1 MMNES
6 ANNLSKE
13 QQFYIK
19 KTRHHKHLV
28 LFFQIFI
35 FVFFIILQFWP
46 LRRVIEREREPISAL
61 RAAAFAAVA
70 LRNASLRLGVTVPF
84 HTFLPSEAFG

>member
-1 MMNES
+1 MQAPDS
-6 ANNLSKE
+6 ACPKV
-13 QQFYIK
+13 Q
-19 KTRHHKHLV
+19 RD
-28 LFFQIFI
+28 FFDKLLTKLQNQICI
-35 FVFFIILQFWP
+35 SILQFWP

-84 HTFLPSEAFG
+84 HTRIS